1 MSGKVRVATAQ
12 AMLFELSR
20 PERTT
25 GGIEV
30 ASLLEAWGFIRGARL
45 DGEDPETALF
55 YVHPEHRFLHMSIPI
70 GGPLPRYVV
79 DYAAHL
85 IRSLDSAEVDNGN
98 STHA

>member
-1 MSGKVRVATAQ
+1 MASAQ
-12 AMLFELSR
+12 AILRELSR

-30 ASLLEAWGFIRGARL
+30 ASLLEAWGFVRGGRL
-45 DGEDPETALF
+45 DGEDPETAVF
-55 YVHPEHRFLHMSIPI
+55 YVHPEHPFLHMSIPI

-85 IRSLDSAEVDNGN
+85 IRSLDSADFNNGG
-98 STHA
+98 AKDA